1 MSVNKTFAWNAGVVS
16 LIFDIDEQEHV
27 LLRSLRPSRSGPV
40 ETPSDFRD
48 SALPTAEIKLAGQG
62 GVQGATT
69 NRMVGSYVSR
79 RLQYV
84 KHDEG
89 VSGSQRALDIYLRDP
104 SSGITVISHYVS
116 YPDLPVIRSTTSVRN
131 DSKET
136 VSLQQVSSLVLGGIS
151 LPSREWWNDYRVS
164 FANSTW
170 FREAQWQTVSL
181 PSVGLD
187 DTGIVDF
194 QYDSTN
200 EKFALSK
207 NGTFSTG
214 GHLAMGALTRKNDSE
229 SWLWQIEHNGSWR
242 WEIGDF
248 RDSLYMAASGP
259 LDHEH
264 FWTKQLAPGETFT
277 SVPAAVCLVK
287 DKLEAAF
294 SALTNYRRRIRR
306 PHADHERLPVIFND
320 YMNCL
325 MGDPT
330 EDKIAAL
337 IEPVA
342 RTGAEYFVIDCGWYA
357 DDNGWWETVGEWEPS
372 ASRFPSGLQ
381 ATMAKIKAAG
391 LTPGLWIEPEVIG
404 VNSPVVGKLPREAYF
419 ERNGQRIVER
429 DRFQLDFRHPAVI
442 ERMDKIFDRLVGEF
456 GAGYFKFDYNI
467 DVTQGTD
474 INCSSPGDGLLGHNR
489 AYLAWVQ
496 KLLDR
501 YPHVVIESCS
511 SGAQRMDYA
520 MLAIHP
526 IQSTSDQQDP
536 IRYAAIAA
544 SVPTAVTP
552 EQSATWAYPQPGWS
566 DELNALTV
574 VNSLLGRIHLSGPL
588 DKLSAHQHQL
598 ITEGM
603 TLYKKIRADLR
614 HGVPFWPLGLP
625 GWHDEWICFGIRT
638 GNKRYISV
646 WRRSGETSSITL
658 PIREAAGVE
667 LRTECLYPTQLPCRA
682 TWDVVVGG
690 LSVLLPAAPS
700 ARLFRLQE

>member
-1 MSVNKTFAWNAGVVS
+1 MSVNKSFSWNAGAVS
-16 LIFDIDEQEHV
+16 LKFNVDEQGHV
-27 LLRSLRPSRSGPV
+27 LLRSLYSSGS
-40 ETPSDFRD
+40 TPAQAPANFRE
-48 SALPTAEIKLAGQG
+48 SALPIVEVKLAGQG

-69 NRMVGSYVSR
+69 TRMVGSYVSR

-84 KHDEG
+84 KHEE
-89 VSGSQRALDIYLRDP
+89 RADDNGRMLDIVMRD
-104 SSGITVISHYVS
+104 STAGITVTSHFMA
-116 YPDLPVIRSTTSVRN
+116 YPDLPVIRSSASVRN
-131 DSKET
+131 DSKKT
-136 VSLQQVSSLVLGGIS
+136 VSLQQVSSLVVGGIS
-151 LPSREWWNDYRVS
+151 LPSKEWWKDYHVS
-164 FANSTW
+164 FADSTW
-170 FREAQWQTVSL
+170 FREAQWQTVTL

-187 DTGIVDF
+187 DTGVADF
-194 QYDSTN
+194 GYDSTN
-200 EKFALSK
+200 ECFAVSN

-214 GHLAMGALTRKNDSE
+214 GHLPMGALTRPNGSE

-259 LDHEH
+259 LDQNH
-264 FWTKQLAPGETFT
+264 FWTKDLAAGESFT
-277 SVPAAVCLVK
+277 SVPAAMCFVN

-294 SALTNYRRRIRR
+294 AALTNYRRRIRR
-306 PHADHERLPVIFND
+306 PHADHQRLPVIFND

-337 IEPVA
+337 IEPVR
-342 RTGAEYFVIDCGWYA
+342 RTGAEYFVIDCGWYSE
-357 DDNGWWETVGEWEPS
+357 DNGWWETVGEWEPS
-372 ASRFPSGLQ
+372 KSRFPSGLQ
-381 ATMAKIKAAG
+381 STMQKIKAAG
-391 LTPGLWIEPEVIG
+391 MTPGLWIEPEVIG
-404 VNSPVVGKLPREAYF
+404 VSSPVAGKLPREAYF
-419 ERNGQRIVER
+419 ERDGQRIVER

-474 INCSSPGDGLLGHNR
+474 VNSSSPGDGLLGHNR
-489 AYLAWVQ
+489 AYLAWVR

-520 MLAIHP
+520 MLAVHP
-526 IQSTSDQQDP
+526 LQSTSDQQDP

-566 DELNALTV
+566 DEWNALTV

-603 TLYKKIRADLR
+603 TVYKKIRADLR
-614 HGVPFWPLGLP
+614 DGVPFWPLGIP
-625 GWHDEWICFGIRT
+625 GWHDEWVCLGIRSGAT
-638 GNKRYISV
+638 RYISV
-646 WRRSGETSSITL
+646 WRRAGNTSSITL

-667 LRTECLYPTQLPCRA
+667 LQAECLYPKQLPCRA
-682 TWDVVVGG
+682 TWDIVVGG
-690 LSVLLPAAPS
+690 LSVLLPSAPS
-700 ARLFRLQE
+700 ARLFRLLE